1 MNNITVIK
9 QNIHEIETWRYMAK
23 RIRRGDNY
31 ILLEA
36 RYNREDS
43 IVLGINLKKNDRFKE
58 VFFDDC
64 WFNIF
69 EIHDRDDD
77 RLKGWYCDICK
88 PAKISKHEVI
98 YVDLSIDLF
107 VFPDGKFEVLDEEEF
122 ISLDID
128 EDTRMQARKSLAYL
142 RKNFFEILKSLPMDQ
157 G

>member
-1 MNNITVIK
+1 MNNIIVIK

-43 IVLGINLKKNDRFKE
+43 IFLGINLKKNDRFKE
-58 VFFDDC
+58 VFFDDS

-88 PAKISKHEVI
+88 PAKISEVEVT
-98 YVDLSIDLF
+98 YVDLAIDLF
-107 VFPDGKFEVLDEEEF
+107 VFPDGKFEVMDEKEF
-122 ISLDID
+122 NSLDID
-128 EDTRMQARKSLAYL
+128 EDTRMQAKKSLDYL
-142 RKNFFEILKSLPMDQ
+142 SKNFFEILKSLPMDQ
-157 G
+157 E